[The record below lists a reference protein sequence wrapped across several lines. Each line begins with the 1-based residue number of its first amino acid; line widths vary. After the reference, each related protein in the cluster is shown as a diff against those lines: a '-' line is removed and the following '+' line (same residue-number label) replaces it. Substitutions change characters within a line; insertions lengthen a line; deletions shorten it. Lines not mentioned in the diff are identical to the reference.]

1 MTGAPLPAGTDTVIR
16 IEDTS
21 PGAFGAESVS
31 VELPDGTKPR
41 AAAFVRARGSD
52 VPAGQR
58 ALSAGTTLPPAHLGV
73 PAACAA
79 PELTVRTPPR
89 LLLAS
94 TGAESVARAAA

>member
-41 AAAFVRARGSD
+41 AGAFVRARGSD
-52 VPAGQR
+52 VRAGQR
-58 ALSAGTTLPPAHLGV
+58 VLSAGPMLTPAHLGV
-73 PAACAA
+73 AAGCGVAEISVRHLPRAPHEHDGTENIAEYAA
-79 PELTVRTPPR
+79 
-89 LLLAS
+89 
-94 TGAESVARAAA
+94 